1 MSTEQLALFEEDS
14 RREDIERL
22 VGKFLPS
29 LTKEVCQVALRLA
42 CAMEEFTSE
51 DVRAWVK
58 VPRGMENSF
67 SSAMAEARR
76 LKIIKV
82 VRYRNATRQ
91 EAKGRVLPVYTKG
104 FGE

>member
-1 MSTEQLALFEEDS
+1 MSTEQLALFEGDS
-14 RREDIERL
+14 RQADIERL
-22 VGKFLPS
+22 VERLWPS
-29 LTKEVCQVALRLA
+29 LTKEVCLAALKLA
-42 CAMEEFTSE
+42 SGMEEFTSE

-67 SSAMAEARR
+67 SSAMLEARR

-82 VRYRNATRQ
+82 VRYRNASRR
-91 EAKGRVLPVYTKG
+91 EAKGRALPVYTRG

>member
-1 MSTEQLALFEEDS
+1 MSTEQLALFDGCS
-14 RREDIERL
+14 RQADIERL
-22 VGKFLPS
+22 IGRLLPS
-29 LTKEVCQVALRLA
+29 LTKEVCQAALKLA
-42 CAMEEFTSE
+42 CAVEEFTAE

-67 SSAMAEARR
+67 SSAMLEARR

-82 VRYRNATRQ
+82 IRYRNASRR
-91 EAKGRVLPVYTKG
+91 EAKGRALPVYTRG